1 MVLCAL
7 RYATVYVPFA
17 VKKKLAHKPDL
28 NLSSTWSSSSAA
40 LAFIIDHCNLVEA
53 EGDLIT
59 AWTRL
64 ICQYALALALSLSL
78 HLSKLIY
85 TLQICLVSV
94 HVHWFGIHGSYLS
107 TNVLR
112 LMILVTSLPPLCH
125 LGEMESKW
133 YNVQIEDGNCR
144 STNYNIMVIVQHAEQ
159 PECLKTS
166 TSPIVSK

>member
-59 AWTRL
+59 
-64 ICQYALALALSLSL
+64 
-78 HLSKLIY
+78 
-85 TLQICLVSV
+85 
-94 HVHWFGIHGSYLS
+94 
-107 TNVLR
+107 
-112 LMILVTSLPPLCH
+112 
-125 LGEMESKW
+125 
-133 YNVQIEDGNCR
+133 
-144 STNYNIMVIVQHAEQ
+144 
-159 PECLKTS
+159 PE
-166 TSPIVSK
+166 PD